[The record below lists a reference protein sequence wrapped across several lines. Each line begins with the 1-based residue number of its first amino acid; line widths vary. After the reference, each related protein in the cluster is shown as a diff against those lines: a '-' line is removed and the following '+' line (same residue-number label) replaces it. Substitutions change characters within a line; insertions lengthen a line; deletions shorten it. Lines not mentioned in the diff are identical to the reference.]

1 MGSGLWSKQD
11 SRSCKGDWTC
21 RGEVICE
28 KAGEMKAC
36 PAAPKLREIQCV
48 PASWRHGYSVAS
60 RLVEDFELNDTDN
73 KVLLI
78 TGASS
83 GIGAATAR
91 MAVEAGWQ
99 VVLAARS
106 EDKLQ
111 KLVQKLG
118 EEHAMAITVDV
129 TDYEDQRA
137 MLKTLLERHG
147 RLDAVFANA
156 GVGGEPGGFSGAP
169 VESWET
175 MVNVNILG
183 AAYTLRATLDTLK
196 QSQGHLL
203 LTGSVAGR
211 RTLAGS
217 MYSAS
222 KWAVSAIGYGVREE
236 LRGTG
241 VRVTL
246 IEPGPVDTPFF
257 DEPMDNSL
265 TPEDVARTVL
275 FALSQ
280 PKTVDIHELM
290 VLPTPAVE

>member
-1 MGSGLWSKQD
+1 MSDTNDSSG
-11 SRSCKGDWTC
+11 R
-21 RGEVICE
+21 
-28 KAGEMKAC
+28 
-36 PAAPKLREIQCV
+36 
-48 PASWRHGYSVAS
+48 
-60 RLVEDFELNDTDN
+60 
-73 KVLLI
+73 VLLI

-83 GIGAATAR
+83 GIGASTAR
-91 MAVEAGWQ
+91 AAVDAGWK

-106 EDKLQ
+106 EDKLK
-111 KLVQKLG
+111 KLVQELG
-118 EEHAMAITVDV
+118 DERAMAITVDV
-129 TDYEDQRA
+129 TDYQDQVA
-137 MLKTLLERHG
+137 MVSTLMERYG

-156 GVGGEPGGFSGAP
+156 GTGGEPGGFSGAP
-169 VESWET
+169 VDSWET

-196 QSQGHLL
+196 EHQGHLL

-211 RTLAGS
+211 RILPGS
-217 MYSAS
+217 MYSAT

-265 TPEDVARTVL
+265 TPDDVARTVL